1 MSLPVDD
8 IERARIDRV
17 IDDALDDIGLVYER
31 VDEGS
36 FLVTL
41 EGDHR
46 LRTMTWLIIGDHTL
60 LIEAFFMRRP
70 AENPAGTYAFLL
82 GRNARTYGVHFSIDQ
97 VGDVYL
103 TGQLPLTAIT
113 ADEIDRVLGCTRTY
127 SDENFDPAV
136 TLGFAGAIER
146 EKAWRARV
154 TAAETETETE
164 TAEASPRM
172 QRRGASAGP

>member
-1 MSLPVDD
+1 MSLPVDSA
-8 IERARIDRV
+8 ERARIDRL
-17 IDDALDDIGLVYER
+17 IDDALDDMDLPYER

-41 EGDHR
+41 EGEHR
-46 LRTMTWLIIGDHTL
+46 LRTMTWLVVGDHTL

-82 GRNARTYGVHFSIDQ
+82 GRNAKTYGVHFSVDLA
-97 VGDVYL
+97 GDVYL
-103 TGQLPLTAIT
+103 TGQLPLTAVT

-136 TLGFAGAIER
+136 ALGFTGAIER
-146 EKAWRARV
+146 EKAWRARI
-154 TAAETETETE
+154 AAE
-164 TAEASPRM
+164 AGSRM
-172 QRRGASAGP
+172 RG

>member
-1 MSLPVDD
+1 MSLSVNDT
-8 IERARIDRV
+8 ERARLDRV
-17 IDDALDDIGLVYER
+17 IDGTLADIGLVYER

-41 EGDHR
+41 EGDHK
-46 LRTMTWLIIGDHTL
+46 LRTMTWLIVGDHTL
-60 LIEAFFMRRP
+60 LIEAFFMRKP

-82 GRNARTYGVHFSIDQ
+82 GRNARTYGVHFSIDL

-103 TGQLPLTAIT
+103 TGRLPLTAIT

-136 TLGFAGAIER
+136 ALGFASAIER

-154 TAAETETETE
+154 SAAETST
-164 TAEASPRM
+164 RM
-172 QRRGASAGP
+172 RN